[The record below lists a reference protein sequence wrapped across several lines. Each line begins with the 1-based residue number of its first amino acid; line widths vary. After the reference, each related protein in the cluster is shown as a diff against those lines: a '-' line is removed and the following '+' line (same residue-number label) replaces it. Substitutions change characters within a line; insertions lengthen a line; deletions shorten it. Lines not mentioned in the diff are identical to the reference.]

1 MKSILIRPLL
11 AACAAATVFAQPM
24 TVVAAPSDG
33 PPDATAPRHAP
44 SATAGRIVG
53 IEPIRARP
61 KGSGAGA
68 VAGGVVGGVL
78 GNQVFGG
85 TAATVIGAAGGA
97 VAG

>member
-1 MKSILIRPLL
+1 MKSMLIRPLL
-11 AACAAATVFAQPM
+11 AAAAAIAIGAPSLSI
-24 TVVAAPSDG
+24 VAAPSDG
-33 PPDATAPRHAP
+33 PPDATALRHVP

-78 GNQVFGG
+78 GNKVS
-85 TAATVIGAAGGA
+85 AAPPRR
-97 VAG
+97 